1 MKITDIILES
11 DRFQTIQTGEDPET
25 GKISWNVVPTP
36 SVSLNN
42 NLDQVYSDFLKFAAQ
57 NPNDALLEKYLQN
70 FKNLK
75 QALRSHMTKKYSKRK

>member
-25 GKISWNVVPTP
+25 GKISWDVVPTP

-57 NPNDALLEKYLQN
+57 NPNDPFLEKYLQN